1 MRRMRLVDF
10 AIQYPVSVTVGVL
23 MVVLFGVVSLFRLPI
38 QLTPNVEKPEI
49 TVETRW
55 PGGSPQEV
63 EREIVDEQEKQLK
76 NVDGLEKMTSESTD
90 GEATITLEFP
100 AGTNIDSSL
109 LKVSNRLNQVQEYP
123 IDADEPI
130 IYNVNPRANAMGWFI
145 FRPLEH
151 NPINIYTQRDF
162 AEDFIKPRFER
173 VSGVATSNV
182 FGGQD
187 RELQVIVDPAKLA
200 ARQITLLEMGQV
212 LDRENQNI
220 SAGDFD
226 DGKRR
231 YLVRTIGEYTSP
243 KDIENIIITSRNRRP
258 VYVRDVAEIQ
268 LGYRDADFVVRQKG
282 FPAIAINAQRAT
294 GANVLDTMAGLKKAV
309 RELNEGILKERGF
322 QLYQVYDETDYV
334 KSSLTLVQKN
344 LVIGGLLAVFTLW
357 IFLRNWSSTLV
368 IAVAIPISVI
378 GTFIFL
384 QLLGR
389 NLNVVSLA
397 GMTFAAG
404 MVVDNAVVVL
414 ENIYRH
420 REMGKSK
427 TQAAY
432 DGTVEVWGA
441 VLASTLTTMAV
452 FIPILFIEEQAGQL
466 FRDIALAIAGG
477 VGLSLIVAITVI
489 PSLSSKILR
498 ANGPSQ
504 KDKNHEKDSTPADRK
519 GYLNPYRLSGGFRDW
534 LANTTFLISGSVLH
548 RLGIVIL
555 LTSLSL
561 AGAWLLIPK
570 AEYLPE
576 GNRNLIFGMLFP
588 PPGYNLDELTQMGK
602 VIEGNLRPYW
612 EAESNSPEARELGAP
627 RITNFFYVARGRMVF
642 MGAIA
647 DDPLRVKE
655 LIPVMQKAISILPGT
670 FGIITQ
676 PSLFSR
682 GIAGGRSID
691 VEITGP
697 RLEELV
703 GLGGQL
709 FGQIAQ
715 LIPGSQI
722 RPIPSLDLGNPEI
735 QVTPDRERGADLN
748 LSNQEL
754 GFMVNVLVDGVRV
767 SDYKHEGEEIDLTLR
782 GKDVYSNRIQD
793 LEQLPIYTPGGKLVT
808 LGSVADIRLV
818 TGPEQVN
825 HIERERAITLQVIPP
840 EQLPLEKAMEMI
852 QKDIVAPMVESGQFG
867 GLNRVTLAGT
877 VDDLTKTFHAF
888 KWNFLLALLITYL
901 LMASLFESF
910 LYPFV
915 IMFSV
920 PLSIVGGFLGLHAVN
935 TFTYQ
940 PMDVL
945 TMLGFVILIGIVV
958 NNAILLVHQSLNNI
972 RNHQLPLREA
982 IRESVRSRVRPIF
995 MSVLTT
1001 LFGLSPL
1008 VIFSGSGSEL
1018 YRGIGSVVLGGLLV
1032 STIFTLFVVPALF
1045 SLLLEGKEKLLQLEH
1060 ITGADQK
1067 EVMESA
1073 PGRLLAFWKKL
1084 NGVK

>member
-1 MRRMRLVDF
+1 MRRMKLVEF

-23 MVVLFGVVSLFRLPI
+23 MVVLFGIVSLFKLPI

-63 EREIVDEQEKQLK
+63 EREIVEEQEKQLK

-90 GEATITLEFP
+90 GQGSITLEFP

-123 IDADEPI
+123 TDADEPI

-145 FRPLEH
+145 FRPLDN

-162 AEDFIKPRFER
+162 AEDYIKPRFER
-173 VSGVATSNV
+173 VPGVATSNV

-187 RELQVIVDPAKLA
+187 RELQILVDPIKLA
-200 ARQITLLEMGQV
+200 AREITLLEMGQA
-212 LDRENQNI
+212 LDRENRNI
-220 SAGDFD
+220 SAGKFD
-226 DGKRR
+226 EGKRR
-231 YLVRTIGEYTSP
+231 YLVRTVGEYTSP
-243 KDIENIIITSRNRRP
+243 KDIENIIITSRNGNP
-258 VYVRDVAEIQ
+258 VYVRDVAEIE
-268 LGYRDADFVVRQKG
+268 LGYRDADFVVRQRG
-282 FPAIAINAQRAT
+282 NPAIAINAQRAT

-309 RELNEGILKERGF
+309 KELNEGILRERGF
-322 QLYQVYDETDYV
+322 QIYQVYDETDYV

-344 LVIGGLLAVFTLW
+344 LVIGGLLAVFILL

-414 ENIYRH
+414 ENIFRH
-420 REMGKSK
+420 REMGKSG

-452 FIPILFIEEQAGQL
+452 FIPIFFIEEQAGQL
-466 FRDIALAIAGG
+466 FRDIALAIAAG

-489 PSLSSKILR
+489 PSLSSRILK
-498 ANGPSQ
+498 ANKPSLP
-504 KDKNHEKDSTPADRK
+504 DKTQETDSTLSEGK
-519 GYLNPYRLSGGFRDW
+519 KNLNPFHTAEGFRDW
-534 LANTTFLISGSVLH
+534 LANTTFFISGSVFH
-548 RLGIVIL
+548 RLSIVIFF
-555 LTSLSL
+555 TVLSFV
-561 AGAWLLIPK
+561 GAWLLIPK

-576 GNRNLIFGMLFP
+576 GNRNLIFGILFP
-588 PPGYNLDELTQMGK
+588 PPGYNLVELTHMGE
-602 VIEGNLRPYW
+602 VIENNLRPYW
-612 EAESNSPEARELGAP
+612 EAEPGSAEAKNLGAP
-627 RITNFFYVARGRMVF
+627 SITNFFYVARGRMVF

-655 LIPVMQKAISILPGT
+655 LIPVLQKAISPLPGT

-697 RLEELV
+697 KLEELV
-703 GLGGQL
+703 GLGQQL
-709 FGQIAQ
+709 FGQISP

-735 QVTPDRERGADLN
+735 QVKPDRERTAELQ

-754 GFMVNVLVDGVRV
+754 GFMVNALVDGAKV
-767 SDYKHEGEEIDLTLR
+767 SNYKFEGEEIDLTLR
-782 GKDVYSNRIQD
+782 GKDIYANRIQD

-808 LGSVADIRLV
+808 LGSVADIRLI

-825 HIERERAITLQVIPP
+825 HIERVRAITLQVIPP
-840 EQLPLEKAMEMI
+840 EQIPLEKAMEMI
-852 QKDIVAPMVESGQFG
+852 QKEIVAPMFESGQIG
-867 GLNRVTLAGT
+867 GLNRVRLAGT

-935 TFTYQ
+935 IFTYQ

-972 RNHQLPLREA
+972 RDHQLPLREA
-982 IRESVRSRVRPIF
+982 VRESVRSRVRPIF

-1045 SLLLEGKEKLLQLEH
+1045 SLLLEGKEKLLNPVTIIGGEP
-1060 ITGADQK
+1060 K
-1067 EVMESA
+1067 EDMEVSS
-1073 PGRLLAFWKKL
+1073 GRLSTFWKRL